1 MVTQEAKSM
10 AELMSFVEYSPHFSY
25 GSNNRRNKSIPG
37 KNEDIFKCR
46 SKKGRELLTSS
57 KCLMFELT
65 RTYLSIQFQ
74 LKKKITG
81 N

>member
-37 KNEDIFKCR
+37 KNEDIFKYPALE
-46 SKKGRELLTSS
+46 SILPELF
-57 KCLMFELT
+57 MIF
-65 RTYLSIQFQ
+65 
-74 LKKKITG
+74 
-81 N
+81 